1 MKRHI
6 DQEKEVLRTWVEID
20 RAAARANIKAFRTV
34 LPKGMPILG
43 IVKSNAYGHGLVDW
57 SVLLQEL
64 KIDWLGVDSLVEA
77 ETLRKHGVTVPILVL
92 GYTLPA
98 LLPLAR
104 TRHVALTISSFEQLE
119 HVVQLPRSSSPL
131 RIHIKVDTGMHR
143 QGFLREDAPKLLAIL
158 TQKDMRGRFVVEGL
172 YTHFAK
178 AKDPRDK
185 DMTKRQI
192 AEFEEWCTLFAKH
205 GIEPIAHAGATSGAL
220 LFPAAH
226 GDMVRIGAGLYGVW
240 PSRDTERAKVK
251 QMTLRP
257 ALSWRALVS
266 EVKTVKKGERV
277 GYDSTE
283 LLHRDTVIAIVPVGY
298 WHGFS
303 RALSGKARVL
313 IHGKFARVLGRVS
326 MNMITVDVTDI
337 PRVLV
342 GDTVTLI
349 GRDGKESVSA
359 DELAALSGTT
369 HYEFL
374 TRLNPLMKRFIV

>member
-6 DQEKEVLRTWVEID
+6 DQEKEVLRTWIEID
-20 RAAARANIKAFRTV
+20 RVAARSNIKAFRAA

-57 SVLLQEL
+57 SMILQEA

-77 ETLRKHGVTVPILVL
+77 ETLRKRGVKVPILVL

-98 LLPLAR
+98 LLSRAR
-104 TRHVALTISSFEQLE
+104 TRRVALTISSFEQLE
-119 HVVQLPRSSSPL
+119 HIARLPRSSSPL

-143 QGFLREDAPKLLAIL
+143 QGFLCKDAPKLLAL
-158 TQKDMRGRFVVEGL
+158 LAEKDMKGRFVVEGL

-178 AKDPRDK
+178 AKDPRDR

-192 AEFEEWCTLFAKH
+192 TEFEEWRALFAQYGMK
-205 GIEPIAHAGATSGAL
+205 PIVHAGATSGAL
-220 LFPAAH
+220 LFPASH
-226 GDMVRIGAGLYGVW
+226 GDMVRIGAGLYGIW
-240 PSRDTERAKVK
+240 PSRDTERAKGK

-257 ALSWRALVS
+257 ALSWCALVS

-277 GYDSTE
+277 GYDGTE

-303 RALSGKARVL
+303 RALSGRARVL

-337 PRVLV
+337 PRVAV
-342 GDTVTLI
+342 GDVVTLI
-349 GRDGKESVSA
+349 GRDGKESILA

-374 TRLNPLMKRFIV
+374 TRLNPLMKKFFV